1 MITLSLARTAPIAG
15 LILGATLLAGSPVWA
30 AEAYAPVINPADFST
45 SIDNPFFNL
54 PVGKIMHFNAKTE
67 DGVETTEIVVTN
79 EKRTLMGVETVVYW
93 DRVYLNGKLKE
104 ETRDFLAQHRNG
116 DVWYFGEE
124 VDNYEDGKLKDHHGA
139 WLAGVD
145 GAQPGIWMK
154 ADPKVGETYKE
165 EYYAGKAEDM
175 AKVVSVSETVETPL
189 GTFENCI
196 KTDNTTPLEPKVLE
210 SKFYC
215 REIGGQALE
224 LDVAEGI
231 RDELV
236 KIENGG

>member
-1 MITLSLARTAPIAG
+1 MMNLTANSPLAALIIGAALLTGTTASAG
-15 LILGATLLAGSPVWA
+15 D
-30 AEAYAPVINPADFST
+30 AYTPAINPADFST
-45 SIDNPFFNL
+45 RIDNPYFNL
-54 PVGKIMHFNAKTE
+54 PVGKIMHFTAKTE

-93 DRVYLNGKLKE
+93 DRVYLNGQLVE
-104 ETRDFLAQHRNG
+104 ETRDYLAQHRNG

-124 VDNYEDGKLKDHHGA
+124 VDNHENGKLKDHKGA

-154 ADPKVGETYKE
+154 ANPQVGEAYKE
-165 EYYAGKAEDM
+165 EYYVGKAEDM
-175 AKVVSVSETVETPL
+175 AKIVSVSETVETPL
-189 GTFENCI
+189 GTFKNCL
-196 KTDNTTPLEPKVLE
+196 KTDNWTPLDPAILE

-215 REIGGQALE
+215 REIGGVALE
-224 LDVAEGI
+224 VDVAEGI
-231 RDELV
+231 RDVVV